1 MNARQQLAR
10 VVPLA
15 VLVLLAAIGLR
26 SRIPGPRW
34 DGPLRAYGVVIGI
47 AIEVICV
54 VLLVVTYYRERAARR
69 QEFEALRAQASGGTA
84 GAASAVLAHDP
95 DADIDDRDVAQSLR
109 FHLRLLL
116 VASMLAVAA
125 ALLVNLHL
133 HWFNGRPR
141 TVIKLPQPIS
151 TKTLQPRPLHVAVP
165 STVVHSFVYGLLVA
179 ALLVVLVVSIW
190 WARRLSR
197 SLALPAIPGDATAD
211 DESQGLREAVAS
223 GRAAMTDLDDARAAI
238 IACYE
243 AMEQSLAERGAA
255 REVAGT
261 PDELLTRATDR
272 NLIRGDA
279 ARRLTRLFYEARFSS
294 HRLGVDA
301 RDAAAAALDE
311 LAAELGGVPR

>member
-26 SRIPGPRW
+26 GRVPGPRW

-47 AIEVICV
+47 VIEVICV
-54 VLLVVTYYRERAARR
+54 VLLVITYYRERAAQRE
-69 QEFEALRAQASGGTA
+69 EFEALRAQASGDAA
-84 GAASAVLAHDP
+84 GAASAVLAQDM

-109 FHLRLLL
+109 VHLRLLL

-133 HWFNGRPR
+133 HIFSGKPRTIIRPVPAIPTKIRPR
-141 TVIKLPQPIS
+141 GAPQ
-151 TKTLQPRPLHVAVP
+151 VAVP
-165 STVVHSFVYGLLVA
+165 AAVVHSVVYGLLVA
-179 ALLVVLVVSIW
+179 ALLVVLIVGIW

-197 SLALPAIPGDATAD
+197 SLAPPAILGDAAAD

-261 PDELLTRATDR
+261 PDELLSRATDR
-272 NLIRGDA
+272 NLIRGQA

-294 HRLGVDA
+294 HRLGAGA